1 MPSIPF
7 AMRALW
13 TRAMLHGVHYRDRYH
28 QLDTLYRITD
38 PWDLDSPR
46 ERFRFEETNRLI
58 QREFGNVARLL
69 EVGCGEGY
77 QSQYLARICDRLHGC
92 DVSARAVERARK
104 RVPTGTFS
112 VSTLSDILAGGAAQY
127 DLVVACEVLYYIE
140 DVRGAVQIMSRL
152 GTSCLVTYYQSHQ
165 EQLDRTI
172 IALNLAGRTVM
183 SYGDD
188 SWTALW
194 WHNR

>member
-1 MPSIPF
+1 
-7 AMRALW
+7 
-13 TRAMLHGVHYRDRYH
+13 MLHGVHYRDRYH

-46 ERFRFEETNRLI
+46 EHFRFEETNRLI

-92 DVSARAVERARK
+92 DVSVRAVERARK
-104 RVPTGTFS
+104 RAEPSTFS
-112 VSTLSDILAGGAAQY
+112 VSTLNDIFACGGPRY

-140 DVRGAVQIMSRL
+140 DVHGTIQIMSQL
-152 GTSCLVTYYQSHQ
+152 GTSCLVTYYKSHQ
-165 EQLDRTI
+165 ERLDPTI
-172 IALNLAGRTVM
+172 NALKLAGRTIM

-188 SWTALW
+188 TWTAAW